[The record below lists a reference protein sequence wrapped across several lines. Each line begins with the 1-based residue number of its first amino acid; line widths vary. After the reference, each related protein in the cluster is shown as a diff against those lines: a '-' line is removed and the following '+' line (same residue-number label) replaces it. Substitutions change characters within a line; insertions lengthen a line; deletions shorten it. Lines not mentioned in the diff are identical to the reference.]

1 MGIMTRMLRLCKADV
16 HGVMDQL
23 EDKGLLLKQYLREM
37 EADLEQKEQKVRLLV
52 QRKEDLERQITRHGE
67 EMKKIETDLELAL
80 KKEKNDI
87 ARMLIRQRRMLAT
100 ASRHLEAQVE
110 PVSREKEALKAT
122 LTDQKLQY
130 DTLKVKA
137 DAYCRQAGSRL
148 LEAETNLKAEK
159 WSSLEPRKEE
169 IELELLRRKETLRE
183 KGGRP

>member
-1 MGIMTRMLRLCKADV
+1 MLRLCKADV

-37 EADLEQKEQKVRLLV
+37 DADLNQKKREVKLLS
-52 QRKEDLERQITRHGE
+52 QRIEDLERQIVRQGE
-67 EMKKIETDLELAL
+67 EMKKIEGDLDLAL
-80 KKEKNDI
+80 EKEKNDI
-87 ARMLIRQRRMLAT
+87 ARMLIRQRQMLA
-100 ASRHLEAQVE
+100 AACQHLEAQVE
-110 PVSREKEALKAT
+110 TGTREKEALKAT

-130 DTLKVKA
+130 ETLKVKA
-137 DAYCRQAGSRL
+137 DAYCRRAGSRL

-159 WSSLEPRKEE
+159 WSSLEPREEE